1 MRKFLSFLALCAVLL
16 SLTACGSSVT
26 PAQPDDTGN
35 AATQDDAAENA
46 SFLVL
51 SQNICFSDYPGENS
65 IANRTERFRQL
76 VQTYQP
82 DIISTQESNPGL
94 CNIYQSL
101 LGQTYT
107 MIAEYPNE
115 SGLPTYGTSN
125 TILYRTDR
133 YELLETDTHWL
144 SDTPGQKSQLEGSGG
159 FRSCTWALLK
169 DKLTGQAFIVCNTHL
184 DWGNAEIQQRQFQIL
199 WELCADY
206 FSKYPVIIT
215 GDFNAEPSS
224 VLYAQ
229 ITEKLSD
236 SYVTALEKTATV
248 EHTYHGFYQENEI
261 PCRIDYCF
269 FSEQLTAD
277 SYRILTDQY
286 GGYVSDH
293 YGILTEFRLQ

>member
-206 FSKYPVIIT
+206 FSKYPVKSIPQLLLKRWENLD
-215 GDFNAEPSS
+215 GLNAAASATVLS
-224 VLYAQ
+224 V
-229 ITEKLSD
+229 IC
-236 SYVTALEKTATV
+236 LEKFAATKFKAF
-248 EHTYHGFYQENEI
+248 TI
-261 PCRIDYCF
+261 RL
-269 FSEQLTAD
+269 S
-277 SYRILTDQY
+277 ILVY
-286 GGYVSDH
+286 SG
-293 YGILTEFRLQ
+293 